1 MANNSALRGGAWGA
15 DGTILFSASLGP
27 LSRVAASGGDPV
39 TVTRLD
45 PPRQS
50 QHVFPQFL
58 PDGRHFL
65 FYVVG
70 TPEASGIYLGSL
82 DGREPKRL
90 VAADS
95 TGAYLAPGM
104 IAFARQT
111 TLMAQRL
118 DLNQVELTGDPMRLA
133 DPVGSNGVVGFGG
146 FSISADGRVAY
157 RSGGGS
163 VRQLKWYDRTGK
175 AVGLVGQPDSSA
187 LQYPQLSPD
196 GTHVAVSR
204 TVQNNADVW
213 LVDLVRGGVTR
224 FTFDPAVDIAQF
236 VCEIGEWRKR

>member
-1 MANNSALRGGAWGA
+1 GMAAASRAVVFVPIAIPRMRETPAAEPPEMRLEINRPSTSAPLECALSPDGRYLVFVAAGDGPQGLWLRALDKTEAQPIAGTEGANYPFWSPDSRSIAFTAASKLKRTNVAGGPPQTLANNSALRGGAWGA
-15 DGTILFSASLGP
+15 DGTIRFSASLGP

-104 IAFARQT
+104 IAFARQAT
-111 TLMAQRL
+111 
-118 DLNQVELTGDPMRLA
+118 
-133 DPVGSNGVVGFGG
+133 
-146 FSISADGRVAY
+146 
-157 RSGGGS
+157 
-163 VRQLKWYDRTGK
+163 
-175 AVGLVGQPDSSA
+175 
-187 LQYPQLSPD
+187 
-196 GTHVAVSR
+196 
-204 TVQNNADVW
+204 
-213 LVDLVRGGVTR
+213 
-224 FTFDPAVDIAQF
+224 
-236 VCEIGEWRKR
+236 